1 MRCINKHYVFRLFIF
16 CILPAVLLSGCGRS
30 FVFPYSDNRSD
41 VSFRLMQKTA
51 GNSEI
56 VEPFA
61 ADLCVSSDDVYGD
74 ARIET
79 GASAAAVFDVSRMRT
94 IYADRI
100 YEKVYPASLTK
111 IMTAIIALKTTSP
124 DTMLT
129 ASSNIYN
136 LEAGAQTCGLEA
148 GDTMSLDQALR
159 LLLVCSANDVA
170 IMIAENIGGSTEG
183 FISMMNS
190 EARRLGAT
198 GTNFINSNGL
208 SDSNHYTTVYD
219 MYLIFNEALH
229 YELFNEIINM
239 TSYSTIYRN
248 ASGTEKNVSVNTTNL
263 YLRGERT
270 APAGVMVIGGKT
282 GTTQAAGHCLA
293 LLTRD
298 VTGNPYISIVMG
310 CSTTDGLYASM
321 NALLDRI
328 PK

>member
-1 MRCINKHYVFRLFIF
+1 MKCINKYLIRRIFPICLIQVF
-16 CILPAVLLSGCGRS
+16 LLSGCGGS
-30 FVFPYSDNRSD
+30 FVSPYSDNHND

-61 ADLCVSSDDVYGD
+61 ADLCVSEESVYGD
-74 ARIET
+74 YPIET
-79 GASAAAVFDVSRMRT
+79 GASASAVFDVNRMRT
-94 IYADRI
+94 LYADRI

-111 IMTAIIALKTTSP
+111 IMTAVIALKTTSP

-159 LLLVCSANDVA
+159 LLLVYSANDVA
-170 IMIAENIGGSTEG
+170 VMIAENIGGSTEG
-183 FISMMNS
+183 FISLMNS
-190 EARRLGAT
+190 EAKRIGAT

-208 SDSNHYTTVYD
+208 SDSNHYTTAYD
-219 MYLIFNEALH
+219 MYLIFNEALR
-229 YELFNEIINM
+229 YDLFNEIINM
-239 TSYSTIYRN
+239 SSYSTIYRS
-248 ASGTEKNVSVNTTNL
+248 ASGTEKTVSVNSTNL
-263 YLRGERT
+263 YLRGEKS
-270 APAGVMVIGGKT
+270 APPGVMVIGGKT

-293 LLTRD
+293 LLSRD

-310 CSTTDGLYASM
+310 SPTTDGLYSSM
-321 NALLDRI
+321 NELLDRI

>member
-1 MRCINKHYVFRLFIF
+1 
-16 CILPAVLLSGCGRS
+16 
-30 FVFPYSDNRSD
+30 
-41 VSFRLMQKTA
+41 MQKTA

-79 GASAAAVFDVSRMRT
+79 GASAAAVFDISRMRT